1 MEMTSTPVYQCPMYR
16 LLKDLDIELSPHTG
30 FVSKAP
36 RVLRW
41 QVTVF

>member
-1 MEMTSTPVYQCPMYR
+1 MEMTSTPVYQCPR